1 MFFAK
6 RNEAIDTDPEIVE
19 RMELG
24 EKDTET

>member
-6 RNEAIDTDPEIVE
+6 RNEAIGTDPEIIQ

-24 EKDTET
+24 EKDIET